1 MLLQIYSNY
10 IQRALSIVEDSNQFI
25 INELSNI
32 WNFQSRYAVKNSNN
46 KLIRYVMQSELS

>member
-1 MLLQIYSNY
+1 MLLQTYSNY

-25 INELSNI
+25 VNELSNI

-46 KLIRYVMQSELS
+46 KLIRYVMQSELN